1 VAESNQH
8 NMMRENGALPF
19 RSPTVC
25 NCDGALSIPEAF
37 RTATGTFV
45 NMLGFAIIAVGA
57 PLPWALPGN
66 LGVWLYR
73 FVRKA
78 RTARISSGAAVA

>member
-1 VAESNQH
+1 
-8 NMMRENGALPF
+8 
-19 RSPTVC
+19 
-25 NCDGALSIPEAF
+25 
-37 RTATGTFV
+37 
-45 NMLGFAIIAVGA
+45 MLGFAIIAVGA

-66 LGVWLYR
+66 LGVWLYW

>member
-1 VAESNQH
+1 
-8 NMMRENGALPF
+8 
-19 RSPTVC
+19 
-25 NCDGALSIPEAF
+25 
-37 RTATGTFV
+37 
-45 NMLGFAIIAVGA
+45 MLGFAIIAVGA
-57 PLPWALPGN
+57 PLPWALPGS